1 MSCCLCK
8 LIKRYLYRCFDCCY
22 KIETVDHKNYIGVYC
37 SYTYCPSNYN
47 LKDKSGINIKYR
59 GHFYCNEQC
68 LKMILNLIEQR
79 INMDKSDIIVGV
91 CHGEF
96 GSNLFQNRLVA

>member
-68 LKMILNLIEQR
+68 LKMHKSTDFYTSSATDVNPFEYSEYTIL
-79 INMDKSDIIVGV
+79 
-91 CHGEF
+91 
-96 GSNLFQNRLVA
+96 